1 MCRNCDGKGVTKV
14 SMPTEEEGQGLVEY
28 ALVIVLIVIV
38 VALVYLVVWPAVKPV
53 IDSFFSEIIGVQGT
67 P

>member
-1 MCRNCDGKGVTKV
+1 
-14 SMPTEEEGQGLVEY
+14 MPPEEEGQGLVEY

-38 VALVYLVVWPAVKPV
+38 VALIYLVVWPAVKPV
-53 IDSFFSEIIGVQGT
+53 IDSFFGEIIGLQGT